1 MEAIRVR
8 QFKEP
13 PEFMSLFGGEII
25 IRSGVRS
32 AFSHAISLYHSL
44 IASVNYFFFYE
55 LSQMIFFS
63 LYSSFFKIIGK
74 RSALRRKI
82 LRQYALFRI
91 SSCRPGLSHVIQ
103 IADQPSPH
111 HLSLFDSNS
120 CFVVQAEANVFVWIG
135 EKSARSDVERGTQT
149 FLFSMQLCNFLIENF
164 YNFIFCQL
172 SP

>member
-1 MEAIRVR
+1 MVFSLLFISSKGFFHPVLEKKIGVGRVEAIRVR

-63 LYSSFFKIIGK
+63 FYSSFF
-74 RSALRRKI
+74 
-82 LRQYALFRI
+82 
-91 SSCRPGLSHVIQ
+91 
-103 IADQPSPH
+103 
-111 HLSLFDSNS
+111 
-120 CFVVQAEANVFVWIG
+120 
-135 EKSARSDVERGTQT
+135 
-149 FLFSMQLCNFLIENF
+149 
-164 YNFIFCQL
+164 
-172 SP
+172 